1 MSTVHMDL
9 PRNASP
15 ASMQAADAPDWA
27 RPDWA
32 RIVRAGLIGG
42 FTVPLALIVKQR
54 LAPEAMG

>member
-27 RPDWA
+27 Q
-32 RIVRAGLIGG
+32 IVRAGLIGG